1 MVVIHRSSQDV
12 QAFKESL
19 SLSYSILFIYDKEIT
34 KQTFNVLKIRPKIC
48 EGIFYQ
54 IDNTLVGLFL
64 PGPACKH

>member
-34 KQTFNVLKIRPKIC
+34 KQTFNVLKIR
-48 EGIFYQ
+48 Q
-54 IDNTLVGLFL
+54 
-64 PGPACKH
+64 